1 MIGDKDIAQKT
12 AEFLMQIKAVQLNV
26 VQPFQWS
33 SGWLSPIYCDNRVI
47 LSFPAIRTYIRDIMV
62 KSIEKY
68 FPKPDV
74 IAGIAT
80 GAIAMGVL
88 VADQMGLP
96 FIYVRPEP
104 KSHGKK
110 NQIEGFVT
118 QGQNVLVV
126 EDLISTGASSLNAIQ
141 ALKEAGLKIIGV
153 QSIFSYGFE
162 QASDLFESKNI
173 SVKTLSD
180 YEHLIQV
187 ALKIGYINE
196 SELNLLDRWRVNPAV
211 WGKNNAIK

>member
-1 MIGDKDIAQKT
+1 MIGDKDIAQKA

-26 VQPFQWS
+26 AQPYQWS

-47 LSFPAIRTYIRDIMV
+47 LSFPAIRTYIRDTMI

-74 IAGIAT
+74 IAGVAT
-80 GAIAMGVL
+80 GAIAIGVL

-141 ALKEAGLKIIGV
+141 ALKESGLKIIGV

-162 QASDLFESKNI
+162 QANDLFENKNI
-173 SVKTLSD
+173 HVRSLSD

>member
-1 MIGDKDIAQKT
+1 MIGDKDIAQKA

-26 VQPFQWS
+26 SIPYQWS
-33 SGWLSPIYCDNRVI
+33 SGWLSPIYCDNRVA
-47 LSFPAIRTYIRDIMV
+47 LSFPAVRTYIRDMMV

-74 IAGIAT
+74 IAGVAT
-80 GAIAMGVL
+80 GAIAIGVL

-110 NQIEGFVT
+110 NQIEGFIS

-126 EDLISTGASSLNAIQ
+126 EDLISTGSSSLNAVY
-141 ALKEAGLKIIGV
+141 ALKEAGLKVIGV
-153 QSIFSYGFE
+153 QAIFSYGFE
-162 QASDLFESKNI
+162 EANELFENKNI
-173 SVKTLSD
+173 PIRTLSD

-187 ALKIGYINE
+187 ALKVGYINE
-196 SELNLLDRWRVNPAV
+196 DELKLLDRWRVNPEM
-211 WGKNNAIK
+211 WGKNLLKK